1 MPAPKKAGSARRS
14 KANTPAPAADAA
26 SSATTPAPRKKRGT
40 RPKKTFLLYARAERE
55 LSYICESEGATGQI
69 ASINAV
75 KNGTVAAGTPIVF
88 ITPATLDR
96 EVEVE
101 AENVGVRYKIK
112 TSTKKRSTRKSK
124 PKTPPAAAAASEVPA
139 TPAAS
144 ARSSRSSRAAKAAD
158 APASAPTPPAPG
170 VTSGNPFAG

>member
-14 KANTPAPAADAA
+14 KANTSPADAA
-26 SSATTPAPRKKRGT
+26 PASGATSPKPRKKRGT

-69 ASINAV
+69 AAINAV
-75 KNGTVAAGTPIVF
+75 KNGTVAADTPIVF
-88 ITPATLDR
+88 ITPATLGR
-96 EVEVE
+96 QVEVE

-112 TSTKKRSTRKSK
+112 AGGPKKRQTRK
-124 PKTPPAAAAASEVPA
+124 PKTPPAATPPEPEVPA
-139 TPAAS
+139 AAGKPAPS
-144 ARSSRSSRAAKAAD
+144 ARSSRASKAA
-158 APASAPTPPAPG
+158 PAPTPPAPG

>member
-14 KANTPAPAADAA
+14 KANTPAPADAA
-26 SSATTPAPRKKRGT
+26 PATVPAPRKKRGT

-69 ASINAV
+69 AAVNAV

-112 TSTKKRSTRKSK
+112 TGTKKRSTRKSK
-124 PKTPPAAAAASEVPA
+124 PKTPPAAAAAPEAPA
-139 TPAAS
+139 TPAPS

-158 APASAPTPPAPG
+158 VPAPTPPAPG

>member
-14 KANTPAPAADAA
+14 KATTAVPAVPAAD
-26 SSATTPAPRKKRGT
+26 STATDSTPRKKRGS
-40 RPKKTFLLYARAERE
+40 RPKKTFLLYARSERE

-75 KNGTVAAGTPIVF
+75 KNGTIAAGTPIVF

-96 EVEVE
+96 QVEVE

-112 TSTKKRSTRKSK
+112 AGKKRQTRKIK
-124 PKTPPAAAAASEVPA
+124 PKAPPAASSASEAAAPA
-139 TPAAS
+139 PS
-144 ARSSRSSRAAKAAD
+144 ARTSRTAKAAD
-158 APASAPTPPAPG
+158 APTPPAPG
-170 VTSGNPFAG
+170 ATSGNPFAS

>member
-14 KANTPAPAADAA
+14 KANTPAPADAA
-26 SSATTPAPRKKRGT
+26 PATVPAPRKKRGT

-69 ASINAV
+69 AAINAV

-96 EVEVE
+96 QVEVE

-112 TSTKKRSTRKSK
+112 PVAKKKRQTRK
-124 PKTPPAAAAASEVPA
+124 PKETPPAAAAVPEA
-139 TPAAS
+139 PVAS
-144 ARSSRSSRAAKAAD
+144 APSARSSRAAKAAD
-158 APASAPTPPAPG
+158 VPTPPAPG